1 MNWVNL
7 LAATIRLTDAY
18 DSNRDFGSSA
28 TQPGPENRRR
38 HSEGLWF
45 ELAVFILE
53 YLQRKDDEIPGAFVS
68 REPLYQEI
76 REIRVFRNVENE
88 DVNYI
93 VNLLASPCELKFHI
107 QNIRGTFDTALIE
120 KARAGAGI
128 RLSPTGRSVCLLA
141 YGIDDWLYM
150 DIDVWKLTRTLELG
164 KFDDFLKRTDSIITV
179 IRNKSYEI
187 TRIKEM
193 PALSERKKKIM
204 EDKEVYLSTVEKT
217 QKIVSDMR
225 ELIDTDEA
233 VQKRIEE
240 WAENHPDDFIDEI
253 VIKNRLNRLLQILES
268 FSRNFSSLIDETQTK
283 RNTLVD
289 PVNFYE
295 TGMFVVK
302 HWSDFSAET
311 YDSLFLL
318 NGFWLPSNHQATVGD
333 MIRRKKPSAD
343 IGQTRMVI
351 SLNEPEQIRRSLE
364 VFLEQHS
371 TAFRERCLQGSPV
384 SLSEILAGQGWN
396 IRDISHFASLI
407 GVFTDP
413 SKLRIEQ
420 GRIVVAPNEYSLVRN
435 VLPFGKMDASDI
447 QMLYLPDE

>member
-18 DSNRDFGSSA
+18 DSNRDIGSSA

-53 YLQRKDDEIPGAFVS
+53 YLQGKDDEIPGAFVS

-76 REIRVFRNVENE
+76 REIGAFRNVGTE

-93 VNLLASPCELKFHI
+93 VNLLAAPCELKFHI
-107 QNIRGTFDTALIE
+107 QNVRGTFDTVLIE

-128 RLSPTGRSVCLLA
+128 RLSPNGRSVCLLA
-141 YGIDDWLYM
+141 CGIDDWLYM

-164 KFDDFLKRTDSIITV
+164 KFEDFLKRTDNVITV

-193 PALSERKKKIM
+193 PALSERKKKIL

-225 ELIDTDEA
+225 VMLDTDEA
-233 VQKRIEE
+233 IQKKIAE
-240 WAENHPDDFIDEI
+240 WAESHPDDFIDEI

-268 FSRNFSSLIDETQTK
+268 FSRNFSALIDETQTK

-295 TGMFVVK
+295 TGMFVVR

-311 YDSLFLL
+311 YDSLFLM
-318 NGFWLPSNHQATVGD
+318 NGFWQPSNCQATVGD
-333 MIRRKKPSAD
+333 LIRRRKPAAD
-343 IGQTRMVI
+343 TGQTRMVI
-351 SLNEPEQIRRSLE
+351 SLNEPEQVRKALE
-364 VFLEQHS
+364 VFLEQHGA
-371 TAFRERCLQGSPV
+371 AFRERMMQGPV
-384 SLSEILAGQGWN
+384 SLSEILTEQGWD
-396 IRDISHFASLI
+396 IRDISRFASLI
-407 GVFTDP
+407 GMFTNP
-413 SKLRIEQ
+413 SKLGMER

-435 VLPFGKMDASDI
+435 ALPFGRIDASDI
-447 QMLYLPDE
+447 QMRYLPDE